1 MLKSRK
7 LMAVIV
13 GLLMAVSLLS
23 VPNIASAADNIVQT
37 SPFKVPYTNMNPSLY
52 NSLEG
57 NNFNSSIV
65 FADAQKGMTGI
76 ELRTTDGTPDGATPA
91 GNAAYLKYTNGD
103 VWMNSPYGENNG
115 FNFLVYNGGDRL
127 PNCNPGELFVNEFD
141 LKFDTNTDAL
151 LFYTV
156 WIPFWGEN
164 KTVDEQYTL
173 FDAEGKLKGTDYSYP
188 VGEWFHFKMKY
199 NQENGKFDVTVTDS
213 EGDHNFKLT
222 RNAVNPGWVPSGYG
236 RMNFALY
243 QVREKAAGE
252 ETAGVAFDNFKVY
265 KEVAPSDG
273 YIFSP
278 SGSYKSLKDLKLS
291 ASVADADAVKF
302 YIDDAEVKTF
312 TAPGS
317 GQYTYTETV
326 DLSSLSAGTHSFK
339 VVKVN
344 GKLETKLS
352 ESLFSYTPY
361 FQSKITVN
369 APPSWQIA
377 ADGSYRARVEE
388 YNTNDDGSIA
398 DGTRAMKYAWYP
410 EGTYN
415 FNDGSAFSN
424 RLWTY
429 ELKNK
434 NVDFERFDIGRSG
447 DSNDYSFSLKF
458 KVTDTTWVDD
468 DGLLMTCGTSG
479 ENTLLSR
486 DGGIISFEFDLFL
499 GTTEDAF
506 GLYLPLWHGTV
517 EGAPGSSSTWIFGPD
532 GKITG
537 TDVPYS
543 ANKWM
548 HLKMEY
554 DFDNDLWNVWFA
566 NEGEPEQHVVADV
579 PAASNIWSYT
589 RNWDRTTYLL
599 QQRVKKTT
607 DEAGAVVNPAYMRI
621 DNYSQ
626 KRFEKLPAFSNVS
639 YTEGGEQVL
648 TASELQISDKADK
661 AVLTLDRDMDEIL
674 SSDVSLKINGEE
686 KDKNVTFDKAS
697 KKISVSLP
705 ADIKDGDKI
714 DISLLGTAK
723 AHKVENNKI
732 LEDGSHETISIS
744 LGAPVSVTLN
754 VVSSDVFVKNLN
766 IDKAKAAVEVWNG
779 SGKQIDSAVLVVAGF
794 DGNRLA
800 SISYT
805 SISEITT
812 GSNKYN
818 VDMTAD
824 CTGLSTKAF
833 IWDASTDKFMQPLET
848 N

>member
-7 LMAVIV
+7 ITALIV
-13 GLLMAVSLLS
+13 GLLMAISLLS
-23 VPNIASAADNIVQT
+23 VPNIASAADDIKPT
-37 SPFKVPYTNMNPSLY
+37 EPFKVAYTGMSPAVY
-52 NSLEG
+52 NTVEG
-57 NNFNSSIV
+57 NNFNSST
-65 FADAQKGMTGI
+65 APYQSATMTGM
-76 ELRTTDGTPDGATPA
+76 ELRSTTGTPDGDVPA
-91 GNAAYLKYTNGD
+91 GNAPYLKYTNGTAFTP
-103 VWMNSPYGENNG
+103 SPYGENNG
-115 FNFLVYNGGDRL
+115 FFVFYSSNRV
-127 PNCNPGELFVNEFD
+127 PNCNEGEIFVNEFD

-151 LFYTV
+151 LWYASY
-156 WIPFWGEN
+156 IPLWGEN
-164 KTVDEQYTL
+164 RNVTETWTL
-173 FDAEGKLKGTDYSYP
+173 FGGDGKLKGTDYSYP
-188 VGEWFHFKMKY
+188 VGEWFHIKLRY
-199 NQENGKFDVTVTDS
+199 NNSTGMFNVTVTDKDGAHDFS
-213 EGDHNFKLT
+213 LH
-222 RNAVNPGWVPSGYG
+222 RNGQNYGWVPNNG
-236 RMNFALY
+236 RISLSLC
-243 QVREKAAGE
+243 QLTEKEDGQ
-252 ETAGVAFDNFKVY
+252 ETAGVAFDNFKIY
-265 KEVAPSDG
+265 KEIAPSDG

-302 YIDDAEVKTF
+302 YVDNAEVKTF

-369 APPSWQIA
+369 APGSWQIT
-377 ADGSYRARVEE
+377 DGYRARVEE
-388 YNTNDDGSIA
+388 YYTNDDGSIA
-398 DGTRAMKYAWYP
+398 DQPRAMRYAWYP

-415 FNDGSAFSN
+415 FNDRSAFSK

-429 ELKNK
+429 DLKNK
-434 NVDFERFDIGRSG
+434 NVDFYRGDIGRSG

-458 KVTDTTWVDD
+458 INTSKTSSDD
-468 DGLLMTCGTSG
+468 DGLLMTYGSSG

-506 GLYLPLWHGTV
+506 GLNLPLWHGKV
-517 EGAPGSSSTWIFGPD
+517 AGEPDSSSAWIFGPD

-543 ANKWM
+543 ANQWM

-579 PAASNIWSYT
+579 PAASNIWTYT

-599 QQRVKKTT
+599 HQRGTKTA

-626 KRFEKLPAFSNVS
+626 KRFEKFPAFSNVS

-686 KDKNVTFDKAS
+686 KDKAVTFDKAG
-697 KKISVSLP
+697 KKITVSLP

-732 LEDGSHETISIS
+732 LDDGSHETISIS

-766 IDKAKAAVEVWNG
+766 IDKAKAAIEVWNG
-779 SGKQIDSAVLVVAGF
+779 SGKQIDNAVLVVAGF

-833 IWDASTDKFMQPLET
+833 IWDANTDKFMQPLET
-848 N
+848 K

>member
-7 LMAVIV
+7 LMALIV
-13 GLLMAVSLLS
+13 GLLMAISLLS
-23 VPNIASAADNIVQT
+23 VPNIASAADDIVPT
-37 SPFKVPYTNMNPSLY
+37 APFKVPYTNMSPSLY

-57 NNFNSSIV
+57 NNFNSSIDY
-65 FADAQKGMTGI
+65 ASAPKEMTGI
-76 ELRTTDGTPDGATPA
+76 ELRTTEGTPDGATPA
-91 GNAAYLKYTNGD
+91 GNAAYLKYTNGNA
-103 VWMNSPYGENNG
+103 WMESPYGEYNG
-115 FNFLVYNGGDRL
+115 FNFLVYTGGDRL

-222 RNAVNPGWVPSGYG
+222 RNAANPGWVPSGYG
-236 RMNFALY
+236 RMNFTLH
-243 QVREKAAGE
+243 QVREKAEGE

-302 YIDDAEVKTF
+302 YVDDAEVKTF

-326 DLSSLSAGTHSFK
+326 DFSSLSAGTHSFK

-369 APPSWQIA
+369 APGSWQIT
-377 ADGSYRARVEE
+377 DGYRARVEE
-388 YNTNDDGSIA
+388 YYTNGDGSIA
-398 DGTRAMKYAWYP
+398 EGTRAMKYAWYP

-429 ELKNK
+429 QLNYK
-434 NVDFERFDIGRSG
+434 NVDFERRDIGRSG

-458 KVTDTTWVDD
+458 INTNTTSADD
-468 DGLLMTCGTSG
+468 DGLLMTYGSSG
-479 ENTLLSR
+479 DNTLLSR

-506 GLYLPLWHGTV
+506 GLNLPLWHGKV
-517 EGAPGSSSTWIFGPD
+517 AGEPDSSSTWIFGPD

-543 ANKWM
+543 ANQWM

-579 PAASNIWSYT
+579 PAASNNWSHT

-599 QQRVKKTT
+599 HQRGTKTA

-626 KRFEKLPAFSNVS
+626 KRFEKFPAFSNVS

-697 KKISVSLP
+697 KKITVSLP

-732 LEDGSHETISIS
+732 LDDKSHETISIS

-779 SGKQIDSAVLVVAGF
+779 SGKQIDNAVLVVAGF

-833 IWDASTDKFMQPLET
+833 IWDANTDKFMQPLET
-848 N
+848 K

>member
-7 LMAVIV
+7 LMALIV

-23 VPNIASAADNIVQT
+23 VPNIASAADNIVPT

-103 VWMNSPYGENNG
+103 VWMNSPYGEYNG
-115 FNFLVYNGGDRL
+115 FNFLVYAGGDRL

-369 APPSWQIA
+369 APTSWQIT
-377 ADGSYRARVEE
+377 DGYRARVEE
-388 YNTNDDGSIA
+388 YNTDSDGNILT
-398 DGTRAMKYAWYP
+398 GTSSMKYAWYP

-434 NVDFERFDIGRSG
+434 NVDFKRQDIGRSG

-458 KVTDTTWVDD
+458 KVTDTTWLDD
-468 DGLLMTCGTSG
+468 DGLLMTYGTSG

-779 SGKQIDSAVLVVAGF
+779 SGKQIDNAVLVVAGF

-833 IWDASTDKFMQPLET
+833 IWDANTDKFMQPLET

>member
-7 LMAVIV
+7 LMALIV

-23 VPNIASAADNIVQT
+23 VPNIASAADNIVPT

-103 VWMNSPYGENNG
+103 VWMNSPYGEYNG

-369 APPSWQIA
+369 APTSWQIT
-377 ADGSYRARVEE
+377 DGYRARVEE
-388 YNTNDDGSIA
+388 YNTDSDGNILT
-398 DGTRAMKYAWYP
+398 GTSSMKYAWYP

-434 NVDFERFDIGRSG
+434 NVDFERYDIGRSG

-458 KVTDTTWVDD
+458 KVTDTTWLDD
-468 DGLLMTCGTSG
+468 DGLLMTYGTSG

-732 LEDGSHETISIS
+732 LDDGSHETISIS

-754 VVSSDVFVKNLN
+754 VVSADVFVKNLN

-779 SGKQIDSAVLVVAGF
+779 SGKQIDNAVLVVAGF

-833 IWDASTDKFMQPLET
+833 IWDANTDKFMQPLET

>member
-7 LMAVIV
+7 LMALIV

-23 VPNIASAADNIVQT
+23 VPNIASAADNIVPT

-103 VWMNSPYGENNG
+103 VWMNSPYGEYNG
-115 FNFLVYNGGDRL
+115 FNFLVYAGGDRL

-369 APPSWQIA
+369 APTSWQIT
-377 ADGSYRARVEE
+377 DGYRARVEE
-388 YNTNDDGSIA
+388 YNTDSDGNILT
-398 DGTRAMKYAWYP
+398 GTSSMKYAWYP

-434 NVDFERFDIGRSG
+434 NVDFKRQDIGRSG

-468 DGLLMTCGTSG
+468 DGLLMTYGTSE

-779 SGKQIDSAVLVVAGF
+779 SGKQIDNAVLVVAGF

-833 IWDASTDKFMQPLET
+833 IWDANTDKFMQPLET

>member
-7 LMAVIV
+7 LTALIV

-23 VPNIASAADNIVQT
+23 VPNIASAADDIVPT
-37 SPFKVPYTNMNPSLY
+37 LPFKVPYTNMSPSLY

-57 NNFNSSIV
+57 NNFNSG
-65 FADAQKGMTGI
+65 FFYANQQKEMKGI
-76 ELRTTDGTPDGATPA
+76 ELRTTEGTPDGATPA

-103 VWMNSPYGENNG
+103 VWMTNPYGEYNG
-115 FNFLVYNGGDRL
+115 FNFLVYTGGSRL

-213 EGDHNFKLT
+213 EGDHNFKLA
-222 RNAVNPGWVPSGYG
+222 RNAANPGWVPSGYG

-243 QVREKAAGE
+243 QVRQKAAGE

-317 GQYTYTETV
+317 GQYTYTETA
-326 DLSSLSAGTHSFK
+326 DFSSLSAGTHSFK

-369 APPSWQIA
+369 APTSWQVT
-377 ADGSYRARVEE
+377 DGYRARVEE
-388 YNTNDDGSIA
+388 YNTGSDGNILGQPNSM
-398 DGTRAMKYAWYP
+398 RYAWYP

-434 NVDFERFDIGRSG
+434 NVDFKRQDIGRSG

-458 KVTDTTWVDD
+458 INTNTTSSDD
-468 DGLLMTCGTSG
+468 DGFLMTYGSSG

-579 PAASNIWSYT
+579 PAASNIWSFT
-589 RNWDRTTYLL
+589 RKWDRTTYLL
-599 QQRVKKTT
+599 HQRGTKTT

-626 KRFEKLPAFSNVS
+626 KRFEKLPSFSNVS

-697 KKISVSLP
+697 KKITVSLP

-714 DISLLGTAK
+714 GVTLLGSAK

-754 VVSSDVFVKNLN
+754 VVSSDIFVKNLN

-779 SGKQIDSAVLVVAGF
+779 SGKQIDNAVLVVAGF

-833 IWDASTDKFMQPLET
+833 IWDANTDKFMQPLET

>member
-1 MLKSRK
+1 
-7 LMAVIV
+7 
-13 GLLMAVSLLS
+13 
-23 VPNIASAADNIVQT
+23 
-37 SPFKVPYTNMNPSLY
+37 
-52 NSLEG
+52 
-57 NNFNSSIV
+57 
-65 FADAQKGMTGI
+65 
-76 ELRTTDGTPDGATPA
+76 
-91 GNAAYLKYTNGD
+91 
-103 VWMNSPYGENNG
+103 
-115 FNFLVYNGGDRL
+115 
-127 PNCNPGELFVNEFD
+127 
-141 LKFDTNTDAL
+141 
-151 LFYTV
+151 
-156 WIPFWGEN
+156 
-164 KTVDEQYTL
+164 
-173 FDAEGKLKGTDYSYP
+173 
-188 VGEWFHFKMKY
+188 
-199 NQENGKFDVTVTDS
+199 
-213 EGDHNFKLT
+213 
-222 RNAVNPGWVPSGYG
+222 
-236 RMNFALY
+236 
-243 QVREKAAGE
+243 
-252 ETAGVAFDNFKVY
+252 
-265 KEVAPSDG
+265 
-273 YIFSP
+273 
-278 SGSYKSLKDLKLS
+278 
-291 ASVADADAVKF
+291 
-302 YIDDAEVKTF
+302 
-312 TAPGS
+312 
-317 GQYTYTETV
+317 
-326 DLSSLSAGTHSFK
+326 
-339 VVKVN
+339 
-344 GKLETKLS
+344 
-352 ESLFSYTPY
+352 
-361 FQSKITVN
+361 
-369 APPSWQIA
+369 
-377 ADGSYRARVEE
+377 
-388 YNTNDDGSIA
+388 
-398 DGTRAMKYAWYP
+398 MKYAWYP

-415 FNDGSAFSN
+415 FNDASAFSN

-434 NVDFERFDIGRSG
+434 NVYFERRDIGRSG

-458 KVTDTTWVDD
+458 KGTDTTWVDD
-468 DGLLMTCGTSG
+468 DGLLMTYGSSG

-589 RNWDRTTYLL
+589 RKWDRTTYLL

-697 KKISVSLP
+697 KKITVSLP

-732 LEDGSHETISIS
+732 LDDGSHETISIS

-779 SGKQIDSAVLVVAGF
+779 SGKQIDNAVLVVAGF

-833 IWDASTDKFMQPLET
+833 IWDANTDKFMQPLET
-848 N
+848 K

>member
-7 LMAVIV
+7 LMALIV

-23 VPNIASAADNIVQT
+23 VPNIASAADNIVPT

-302 YIDDAEVKTF
+302 YVDDAEVKTF

-369 APPSWQIA
+369 APGSWPIT
-377 ADGSYRARVEE
+377 DGYRARVEE

-415 FNDGSAFSN
+415 FNDASAFSN

-429 ELKNK
+429 QLNYK
-434 NVDFERFDIGRSG
+434 NVDFKRQDIGRSG

-458 KVTDTTWVDD
+458 KVTDTTSSDV
-468 DGLLMTCGTSG
+468 DGLLMTYGSSG

-506 GLYLPLWHGTV
+506 GLNLPLWHGKV
-517 EGAPGSSSTWIFGPD
+517 AGEPDSSSTWIFGPD

-543 ANKWM
+543 ANQWM

-779 SGKQIDSAVLVVAGF
+779 SGKQIDNAVLVVAGF

-833 IWDASTDKFMQPLET
+833 IWDANTDKFMQPLET

>member
-7 LMAVIV
+7 LMALIL

-23 VPNIASAADNIVQT
+23 VPNIASAADNIVPT

-103 VWMNSPYGENNG
+103 VWMNSPYGEYNG

-369 APPSWQIA
+369 APTSWPIT
-377 ADGSYRARVEE
+377 DGYRARVEE

-415 FNDGSAFSN
+415 FNDASAFSN

-429 ELKNK
+429 QLNYE
-434 NVDFERFDIGRSG
+434 NVDFKRQDIGRSG

-458 KVTDTTWVDD
+458 KVTDTTSSDV
-468 DGLLMTCGTSG
+468 DGLLMTYGSSG
-479 ENTLLSR
+479 DNTLLSR

-506 GLYLPLWHGTV
+506 GLNLPLWHGTV

-779 SGKQIDSAVLVVAGF
+779 SGKQIDNAVLVVAGF

>member
-7 LMAVIV
+7 LMALIV

-23 VPNIASAADNIVQT
+23 VPNIASAADNIVPT

-302 YIDDAEVKTF
+302 YVDDAEVKTF

-339 VVKVN
+339 VVKGN

-369 APPSWQIA
+369 APTSWQIT
-377 ADGSYRARVEE
+377 DGYRARVEE

-415 FNDGSAFSN
+415 FNDASAFSN

-429 ELKNK
+429 QLNYE
-434 NVDFERFDIGRSG
+434 NVDFERYDIGRSG

-458 KVTDTTWVDD
+458 KVTDTTSSDV
-468 DGLLMTCGTSG
+468 DGLLMTYGSSG
-479 ENTLLSR
+479 DNTLLSR

-506 GLYLPLWHGTV
+506 GLNLPLWHGTV
-517 EGAPGSSSTWIFGPD
+517 EGAPGLSSTWIFGPD

-537 TDVPYS
+537 TNVPYS
-543 ANKWM
+543 ANQWM

-723 AHKVENNKI
+723 AHKVENNQI
-732 LEDGSHETISIS
+732 LDDGSHETISIS

-779 SGKQIDSAVLVVAGF
+779 SGKQIDNAVLVVAGF

-833 IWDASTDKFMQPLET
+833 IWDANTDKFMQPLET

>member
-7 LMAVIV
+7 LMALIV

-302 YIDDAEVKTF
+302 YVDDAEVKTF

-369 APPSWQIA
+369 APTSWPIT
-377 ADGSYRARVEE
+377 DGYRARVEE

-415 FNDGSAFSN
+415 FNDGSAFDS

-434 NVDFERFDIGRSG
+434 NVDFKRQDIGRSG

-458 KVTDTTWVDD
+458 KVTDTTSSDV
-468 DGLLMTCGTSG
+468 DGLLMTYGSSG

-506 GLYLPLWHGTV
+506 GLNLPLWHGKV
-517 EGAPGSSSTWIFGPD
+517 AGEPDSSSTWIFGPD

-543 ANKWM
+543 ANQWM

-599 QQRVKKTT
+599 HQRGTKTA

-779 SGKQIDSAVLVVAGF
+779 SGKQIDNAVLVVAGF

-833 IWDASTDKFMQPLET
+833 IWNANTDKFMQPLET

>member
-23 VPNIASAADNIVQT
+23 VPNIASAADNIVPT
-37 SPFKVPYTNMNPSLY
+37 LPFKVPYTDMSPSLY

-57 NNFNSSIV
+57 NNFNSSL
-65 FADAQKGMTGI
+65 AWANPQNAMTGI

-103 VWMNSPYGENNG
+103 VWMESPYGEKNG
-115 FNFLVYNGGDRL
+115 FNFLIYTGGSRL

-222 RNAVNPGWVPSGYG
+222 RNIANPGYVPDGYG
-236 RMNFALY
+236 KMSFELY
-243 QVREKAAGE
+243 QVRQKAAGE

-302 YIDDAEVKTF
+302 YVDDAEVKTF

-369 APPSWQIA
+369 APTSWPIT
-377 ADGSYRARVEE
+377 DGYRARVEE
-388 YNTNDDGSIA
+388 YNTNGDGSIA

-415 FNDGSAFSN
+415 FNDASAFSN

-429 ELKNK
+429 QLNYK
-434 NVDFERFDIGRSG
+434 NVDFKRQDIGRSG

-458 KVTDTTWVDD
+458 KVTDTTSSDV
-468 DGLLMTCGTSG
+468 DGLLMTYGSSG

-506 GLYLPLWHGTV
+506 GLNLPLWHGKV
-517 EGAPGSSSTWIFGPD
+517 AGEPDSSSTWIFGPD

-543 ANKWM
+543 ANQWM

-579 PAASNIWSYT
+579 PAASNIWAFT

-599 QQRVKKTT
+599 HQRGTKTAN
-607 DEAGAVVNPAYMRI
+607 EAGAVVNPAYMRI

-779 SGKQIDSAVLVVAGF
+779 SGKQIDNAVLVVAGF

-833 IWDASTDKFMQPLET
+833 IWDANTDKFMQPLET

>member
-23 VPNIASAADNIVQT
+23 VPNIASAVDNIVPT

-65 FADAQKGMTGI
+65 FANAQKEMTGI
-76 ELRTTDGTPDGATPA
+76 ELRTTEGTPDGATPA
-91 GNAAYLKYTNGD
+91 GNAAYLKYTNGN
-103 VWMNSPYGENNG
+103 VWMDSPYGEYNG
-115 FNFLVYNGGDRL
+115 FNFLVYTGGDRL

-222 RNAVNPGWVPSGYG
+222 RNAANPGWVPSGYG
-236 RMNFALY
+236 RMNFTLH
-243 QVREKAAGE
+243 QVREKAEGE
-252 ETAGVAFDNFKVY
+252 VTAGVAFDNFKVY

-302 YIDDAEVKTF
+302 YVDDAEVKTF

-326 DLSSLSAGTHSFK
+326 DFSSLSAGTHSFK

-369 APPSWQIA
+369 APGSWPIT
-377 ADGSYRARVEE
+377 DGYRARVEE
-388 YNTNDDGSIA
+388 YNTNGDGSIA
-398 DGTRAMKYAWYP
+398 EGTRAMKYAWYP

-415 FNDGSAFSN
+415 FNDRSAFSN

-434 NVDFERFDIGRSG
+434 NVDFYRGDIGRSG

-458 KVTDTTWVDD
+458 TNTSKTSADD
-468 DGLLMTCGTSG
+468 DGLLMTYGSSG
-479 ENTLLSR
+479 DNTLLSR

-506 GLYLPLWHGTV
+506 GLNLPLWHGKV
-517 EGAPGSSSTWIFGPD
+517 AGEPDSSSAWIFGPD

-543 ANKWM
+543 ANQWM

-579 PAASNIWSYT
+579 PAASNNWSFT

-599 QQRVKKTT
+599 HQRGTKTA

-626 KRFEKLPAFSNVS
+626 KRFEKFPAFSNVS

-686 KDKNVTFDKAS
+686 KDKNVTFDKAG
-697 KKISVSLP
+697 KKITVSLP

-732 LEDGSHETISIS
+732 LDDGSHETISIS

-779 SGKQIDSAVLVVAGF
+779 SGKQIDNAVLVVAGF

-833 IWDASTDKFMQPLET
+833 IWNANTDKFMQPLET

>member
-7 LMAVIV
+7 LMALIV

-23 VPNIASAADNIVQT
+23 VPNIASAADNIVAT
-37 SPFKVPYTNMNPSLY
+37 SPFKVPYTNMSPSLY

-65 FADAQKGMTGI
+65 FANAQKEMTGI
-76 ELRTTDGTPDGATPA
+76 ELRTTEGTPDGATPA

-103 VWMNSPYGENNG
+103 VWMESAYGEYNG
-115 FNFLVYNGGDRL
+115 FNFLVYTGGNRL

-151 LFYTV
+151 LFYTA

-213 EGDHNFKLT
+213 EGDHNFKLA
-222 RNAVNPGWVPSGYG
+222 RNAANPGWVPSGYG

-361 FQSKITVN
+361 FESKITVISPT
-369 APPSWQIA
+369 AWELTE
-377 ADGSYRARVEE
+377 GYKARVEE
-388 YNTNDDGSIA
+388 YRTDSDGNILAGPNS
-398 DGTRAMKYAWYP
+398 MKYAWYP

-434 NVDFERFDIGRSG
+434 NVDFERRDIGRSG

-458 KVTDTTWVDD
+458 KGTDTTWVDD
-468 DGLLMTCGTSG
+468 DGLLMTYGTSDR
-479 ENTLLSR
+479 NTLLSR

-506 GLYLPLWHGTV
+506 GLNLPLWHGTV

-554 DFDNDLWNVWFA
+554 DFDNDLWNVWFT

-589 RNWDRTTYLL
+589 RKWDRTTYLL

-626 KRFEKLPAFSNVS
+626 KRFEKLPAFSNIS
-639 YTEGGEQVL
+639 YTEGNEQVL

-697 KKISVSLP
+697 KKITVSLP

-732 LEDGSHETISIS
+732 LDDGSHETISIS

-779 SGKQIDSAVLVVAGF
+779 SGKQIDNAVLVVAGF

-824 CTGLSTKAF
+824 CTGFSTKAF
-833 IWDASTDKFMQPLET
+833 IWDANTDKFMQPLET